1 MASIRQSY
9 PIYLRRC
16 HLPFRWT
23 LLQGISSI
31 RGRRHAVRNVSSAIP
46 LLAVGLAGC
55 ASSGSPSAVTTTYSP
70 SPTHAAS
77 SAPAARN
84 TFAALAM
91 TGKVDGL
98 KGDKADVT
106 VSIGTQVAL
115 TSIPQSELTVCDTTN
130 PFYQADRAVAI
141 PVVVTVKLTSPLATP
156 LTMALDGTQQVTSGG
171 ATGAEENFPTFA
183 QLGASDGS
191 CGTSGNPVAVT
202 WNDLNGQGSSGMWEG
217 YLIVPEA
224 ITPDDPGGSAAK
236 TMILLPPK
244 FFFGVENADTHID
257 RAKSP
262 GLVQCSGLMPSDA
275 VAVSS
280 KVALAH
286 GCTR

>member
-1 MASIRQSY
+1 MTSARQ
-9 PIYLRRC
+9 
-16 HLPFRWT
+16 
-23 LLQGISSI
+23 LLQEI
-31 RGRRHAVRNVSSAIP
+31 RDSRSHRHMVRNLSSAM
-46 LLAVGLAGC
+46 LFLALGLAGC
-55 ASSGSPSAVTTTYSP
+55 ASSGSPSATTTTYAP
-70 SPTHAAS
+70 IPTHAAS
-77 SAPAARN
+77 SAPAAHQA
-84 TFAALAM
+84 FASLAM

-98 KGDKADVT
+98 QGDKAAVT
-106 VSIGTQVAL
+106 VSTGTQVPL
-115 TSIPQSELTVCDTTN
+115 TSVPRSELTVCDTTN

-141 PVVVTVKLTSPLATP
+141 PVVVTVELTSSLATP
-156 LTMALDGTQQVTSGG
+156 LTMSLDGTQQVTSGG
-171 ATGAEENFPTFA
+171 GTGAEGNFPTFA

-191 CGTSGNPVAVT
+191 CDTTGNPVTVT

-224 ITPDDPGGSAAK
+224 VTPDDPGGSVAK

-244 FFFGVENADTHID
+244 FFFGVENADTHIN

-275 VAVSS
+275 VAVSP